1 MKSMLVTAAALA
13 AVFVVPVSNVW
24 AQGGTGQS
32 YCFYQDQKFSEGA
45 ALNGRVCTRGNA
57 TGKGGDLIWAPQ
69 EGSGLSSMQQEVERI
84 RMQTQLVQAR
94 MMLAETEARYRE
106 AAGKS
111 AGKN

>member
-1 MKSMLVTAAALA
+1 MKSMFITAAALA
-13 AVFVVPVSNVW
+13 AAFVGP
-24 AQGGTGQS
+24 ARAADPS

-69 EGSGLSSMQQEVERI
+69 EGSGLPAMQQEVERI

-94 MMLAETEARYRE
+94 IGLAETEARYRE
-106 AAGKS
+106 VAAKS
-111 AGKN
+111 SGKN